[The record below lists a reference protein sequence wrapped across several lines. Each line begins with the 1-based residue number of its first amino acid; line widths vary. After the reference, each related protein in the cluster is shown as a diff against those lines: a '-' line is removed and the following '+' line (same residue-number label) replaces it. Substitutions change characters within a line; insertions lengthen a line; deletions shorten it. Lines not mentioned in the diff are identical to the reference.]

1 MRRKASRLATIIF
14 GALVGGALL
23 DGGACENPVPVRPSY
38 ARDIAPLMTARCTR
52 CHSSGNPTDPDMQPI
67 VVTAG
72 QPGITKAIGDF
83 TTMAGAESG
92 CAPVLFNTF
101 VIQTG
106 MPPPP
111 SDKLDAWSI
120 ELLQRWCANPQP

>member
-1 MRRKASRLATIIF
+1 MRRREPVLATFTF

-23 DGGACENPVPVRPSY
+23 GGGGCENPTPVRPSY

-52 CHSSGNPTDPDMQPI
+52 CHSPGNPTDPDMQPI

-72 QPGITKAIGDF
+72 QPGVTKAILDF

-92 CAPVLFNTF
+92 CSPVLLDTF
-101 VIQTG
+101 VIKIG

-111 SDKLDAWSI
+111 SAKLDDWSI
-120 ELLQRWCANPQP
+120 ELLQRWCANPLP